1 MLTKKLRLEHPDQTK
16 NASFFLQ
23 KPGARV
29 LKLQDV
35 QNHLNPVQFIIVAL
49 MFKIIYMNPFFQFI
63 IVTLMFKIIYDY
75 YESPFSIYYCGVG
88 SIYYCD
94 VDVQNHYESGS
105 IYYCGV
111 DVQNRYGSIRFNL

>member
-35 QNHLNPVQFIIVAL
+35 QNHLNLVQFIIVAL
-49 MFKIIYMNPFFQFI
+49 MFKIIMNQFLLQI
-63 IVTLMFKIIYDY
+63 HSNAKILFK
-75 YESPFSIYYCGVG
+75 
-88 SIYYCD
+88 
-94 VDVQNHYESGS
+94 H
-105 IYYCGV
+105 
-111 DVQNRYGSIRFNL
+111 